1 MSLLT
6 RNAHSRLPCQAEH
19 SSVVKAQYDYNAV
32 AEGELSVNEDQLLMV
47 FGSEEDGW
55 LLVQDQVDGRIGYVP
70 GNYVQVSLLVSLLTD
85 VHSEGLLK

>member
-1 MSLLT
+1 
-6 RNAHSRLPCQAEH
+6 
-19 SSVVKAQYDYNAV
+19 VKAQYDYNAV

-55 LLVQDQVDGRIGYVP
+55 LLVQDQVDGKIGYVP

>member
-1 MSLLT
+1 
-6 RNAHSRLPCQAEH
+6 
-19 SSVVKAQYDYNAV
+19 VKAQYDYNAV